1 MGRLVRIVIYALIIL
16 ILYFWVSA
24 IMNAYY
30 KNKEQ
35 KIVEEITTDTLP
47 SEDTSMQYT
56 ESSEEVVDG
65 NMISNEDIVDGK
77 IDYKDVDSKVEEMVE
92 KKKSSPPPAKQDVK
106 PSSSTKPAL
115 KPQSPKIEATKEIPK
130 SSSSTAKGLAGD
142 GGKYMVM
149 AGSYLLKENAQKM
162 VTKLKAMGYS
172 QSSVVVFS
180 ASQYHSVIAARY
192 SSETQAR
199 TTATDLKQKGI
210 DSFVKVK

>member
-16 ILYFWVSA
+16 ILYFWVSM

-35 KIVEEITTDTLP
+35 EAPEVVTTDTLP
-47 SEDTSMQYT
+47 IADTTMQYT
-56 ESSEEVVDG
+56 EGGNEVADG
-65 NMISNEDIVDGK
+65 TIISNEDIVDGK

-92 KKKSSPPPAKQDVK
+92 KKNATPSPTKKETK
-106 PSSSTKPAL
+106 PVSTTKPAT
-115 KPQSPKIEATKEIPK
+115 KPQKSESVKEVTKNTSNAPK
-130 SSSSTAKGLAGD
+130 GFAGD

-162 VTKLKAMGYS
+162 VTKLKAMGYT
-172 QSSVVVFS
+172 QANIVVFS
-180 ASQYHSVIAARY
+180 TSQYHSVIAARY

>member
-16 ILYFWVSA
+16 ILYFWVSM

-35 KIVEEITTDTLP
+35 ETPEVVTTDTLP
-47 SEDTSMQYT
+47 IVDTTMQYT
-56 ESSEEVVDG
+56 EGGDDTVSNLISNEEIVDG
-65 NMISNEDIVDGK
+65 N
-77 IDYKDVDSKVEEMVE
+77 IDYNDVDSKVEEMVE
-92 KKKSSPPPAKQDVK
+92 KKKSTPTPPAKQE
-106 PSSSTKPAL
+106 TKPV
-115 KPQSPKIEATKEIPK
+115 
-130 SSSSTAKGLAGD
+130 STAKPAIKPQKPESTKEVPKNSSNVTKAIAGD

-162 VTKLKAMGYS
+162 VTKLKAMGYT
-172 QSSVVVFS
+172 QASVVVFS
-180 ASQYHSVIAARY
+180 SSQYHSVIAARY

>member
-16 ILYFWVSA
+16 ILYFWVSM

-35 KIVEEITTDTLP
+35 ETPEVVTTDTLP
-47 SEDTSMQYT
+47 IVDTTMQYT
-56 ESSEEVVDG
+56 EGGGDTISNLISNEEIVDG
-65 NMISNEDIVDGK
+65 N

-92 KKKSSPPPAKQDVK
+92 KKKSTPTPPAKQE
-106 PSSSTKPAL
+106 TKPV
-115 KPQSPKIEATKEIPK
+115 
-130 SSSSTAKGLAGD
+130 STAKPSIKPQKPESTKEAPKNSSNVTKAIAGD

-162 VTKLKAMGYS
+162 VTKLKTMGYT
-172 QSSVVVFS
+172 QASVVVFS
-180 ASQYHSVIAARY
+180 SSQYHSVIAARY

>member
-35 KIVEEITTDTLP
+35 KIAEEITTDTLP
-47 SEDTSMQYT
+47 PPDTSLQYT
-56 ESSEEVVDG
+56 ESNEKISDG
-65 NMISNEDIVDGK
+65 TMISNEDIVDGK
-77 IDYKDVDSKVEEMVE
+77 IDYNDVDSKVEEMVE
-92 KKKSSPPPAKQDVK
+92 KKKISPLPVKQE
-106 PSSSTKPAL
+106 SKPAV
-115 KPQSPKIEATKEIPK
+115 KHQTTKTQPIKEVPK
-130 SSSSTAKGLAGD
+130 SSTSTAKGLAGD

-172 QSSVVVFS
+172 QSSVVVFT